1 MRTPQKDCMQLLNE
15 RALFP
20 VLNNNQS
27 SCLSRKLYF
36 CTASLLRYLFL
47 QILPNDFHLLLE
59 TSITSRKRV
68 VIVTSVVSFVYKEVY
83 GMRFQWKYLVFRSK
97 TLDLDRN
104 TRYIESEIPKYQVF
118 HTLNLKYQ
126 IFWAKYLVF
135 QKRCEIPG
143 F

>member
-1 MRTPQKDCMQLLNE
+1 MQLLNE
-15 RALFP
+15 RALLP

-83 GMRFQWKYLVFRSK
+83 GMRLSHIF
-97 TLDLDRN
+97 
-104 TRYIESEIPKYQVF
+104 EIPS
-118 HTLNLKYQ
+118 
-126 IFWAKYLVF
+126 ISM
-135 QKRCEIPG
+135 EIPSISIKNLG
-143 F
+143 S

>member
-1 MRTPQKDCMQLLNE
+1 MRTPQKDCMQVLNE

-36 CTASLLRYLFL
+36 YTASLLGYLFL

-83 GMRFQWKYLVFRSK
+83 GMRLSHIF
-97 TLDLDRN
+97 
-104 TRYIESEIPKYQVF
+104 EIPS
-118 HTLNLKYQ
+118 
-126 IFWAKYLVF
+126 ISM
-135 QKRCEIPG
+135 EIPSISIKNLG
-143 F
+143 S